1 MRKHKGILICT
12 MCMLAGLLTDTSAAG
27 PAGESDA
34 LAGTWQPIAGPLGGS
49 VAAVVV
55 SPTYPMDHTAFAAVR
70 GYGVY
75 RTEDAG
81 RSWVRIT
88 PDEERSGWVIMD
100 LVVSPN
106 YAEDRTLFVLTSIWT
121 YGGNV
126 YRSTDGG
133 DSWQAADSHPDGM
146 LPGAFRLVISPN
158 FAHDGLIYVLS
169 GRQLLCSTDGGQNFA
184 DLDPPWFGTH
194 RIQALAFSPTF
205 AADRTLIASVW
216 DEGLHR
222 STNAGAT
229 WTPIGSGL
237 SPGVSP
243 ALALSPNFDADG
255 TALLVSDQDQTI
267 YRSTDGG
274 DNWVATDLTL
284 RPVDHWLAFSP
295 DFATDGTAFAGGQND
310 DVVYRSTDGGQ
321 HWSAF
326 GEGLPGAGSFGL
338 APSPAFRVDGTAFL
352 AHSAGV
358 YQVTISGSH
367 GTWNPVHNGLPRL
380 RVSALDAGPPGAE
393 DLFAGTIFFE
403 DVRSAQATP
412 YNGNVHRSTDGVS
425 WQPASP
431 RLDQVIAVAVSPDY
445 GADHTVFVA
454 TGYMAG
460 HGVQGGH
467 VYRTTDGG
475 DSWREMP
482 DLVFLQALALSPDYA
497 HDQTVFAVS
506 AYPYGGGVCRSTD
519 RGESWTRV
527 KLARSGI
534 LALSPAYAADGIV
547 FTASFD
553 HLLRSADRG
562 DTWTPVFSGAV
573 RALVLSSHFAMD
585 RIAYLVSEGDLYRSS
600 DAGLTWQ
607 MVTTDLPAP
616 PSILAFGPDN
626 ALYAS
631 TESGG
636 VYLSTDGG
644 HHWETVGDFPA
655 GRQITAL
662 KWRHGDRPDDWT
674 LYAGTDAGLWAYRLP
689 FVPATELVNGG
700 FEEGFYLLE
709 GQSIAN
715 GWAAYTAWGQP
726 TFAGERFTVH
736 SGLWA
741 YKISGYA
748 PFTAGLAQAV
758 QVEPGKTY
766 RVTAYYQLYPP
777 GDGQALLGVQDGT
790 SATQWVGGGWPGVWQ
805 PLSQEITVASERL
818 TIMLQGHNGVGLNT
832 NVYFDDVT
840 VVAVGS
846 P

>member
-1 MRKHKGILICT
+1 
-12 MCMLAGLLTDTSAAG
+12 
-27 PAGESDA
+27 
-34 LAGTWQPIAGPLGGS
+34 
-49 VAAVVV
+49 
-55 SPTYPMDHTAFAAVR
+55 
-70 GYGVY
+70 
-75 RTEDAG
+75 
-81 RSWVRIT
+81 
-88 PDEERSGWVIMD
+88 WVIMD
-100 LVVSPN
+100 LVISPN
-106 YAEDRTLFVLTSIWT
+106 YAEDRTLFVLTSIWS

-146 LPGAFRLVISPN
+146 LPGAFRLAISPD
-158 FAHDGLIYVLS
+158 FAQDGLIYVLS

-184 DLDPPWFGTH
+184 DLDPPWFGT
-194 RIQALAFSPTF
+194 RRVQALAFSPTF

-222 STNAGAT
+222 STDAGAM

-237 SPGVSP
+237 PSGDLL
-243 ALALSPNFDADG
+243 ALTLSPNFDADG
-255 TALLVSDQDQTI
+255 TALLILDQNQTV

-274 DNWVATDLTL
+274 DNWVATDLIL
-284 RPVDHWLAFSP
+284 RPGDHWLAFSP
-295 DFATDGTAFAGGQND
+295 DFATDGTVFAGGKND
-310 DVVYRSTDGGQ
+310 DEVYRSTDGGQ

-338 APSPAFRVDGTAFL
+338 ALSPAFRVDGTAFL

-358 YQVTISGSH
+358 YQATISGSQ
-367 GTWNPVHNGLPRL
+367 GTWSPVHNGLPRL
-380 RVSALDAGPPGAE
+380 FVSALDVGPPGSE
-393 DLFAGTIFFE
+393 DLFAGTVFFE
-403 DVRSAQATP
+403 DVRSGQATP

-431 RLDQVIAVAVSPDY
+431 RLDHVVAVAVSPDY
-445 GADHTVFVA
+445 GADHTVFAA

-467 VYRTTDGG
+467 VYRTTDCGG
-475 DSWREMP
+475 SWREMP

-527 KLARSGI
+527 KLAHSGI

-562 DTWTPVFSGAV
+562 DTWTPVFSGGV
-573 RALVLSSHFAMD
+573 RALVLSPHFAVD
-585 RIAYLVSEGDLYRSS
+585 RIAYLVSEGDLYRS
-600 DAGLTWQ
+600 DDTGLTWQ

-616 PSILAFGPDN
+616 PTILAFGPAD

-631 TESGG
+631 TESEG

-655 GRQITAL
+655 GRRITAL
-662 KWRHGDRPDDWT
+662 KWRRGDQPDDWA
-674 LYAGTDAGLWAYRLP
+674 LYAGTDAGLWAYRP
-689 FVPATELVNGG
+689 SPVPETELVNGG

-736 SGLWA
+736 SGQWA

-748 PFTAGLAQAV
+748 PFTAGLAQVV
-758 QVEPGKTY
+758 QVQPGRTY

-805 PLSQEITVASERL
+805 PLSQEITVASDRL
-818 TIMLQGHNGVGLNT
+818 TIALQGHNGVGLNT

-840 VVAVGS
+840 VVTVGS